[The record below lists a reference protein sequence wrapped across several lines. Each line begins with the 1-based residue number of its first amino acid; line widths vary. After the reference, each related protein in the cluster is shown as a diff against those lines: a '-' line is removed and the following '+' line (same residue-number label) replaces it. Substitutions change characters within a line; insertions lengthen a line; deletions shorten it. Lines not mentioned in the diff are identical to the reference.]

1 MMDDKE
7 ISKMARRHNPPPE
20 VPRDR
25 MWAKIDAA
33 RADRREDIQKDTQ
46 KDIQKVVKPDFTPR
60 HGPAFRVMRLA
71 AAVAAVLVL
80 GIFIGRMTQ
89 ENKSLPVVDSTP
101 VAVIQEKTTADPGL
115 RRDVYAMAARD
126 LFGRADYLLTDFKVR
141 SCGREDLSEVPD
153 WAGGMLVQTRLLMD
167 TPAADDLEMNNML
180 EELELVLAQIVGLSK
195 DNCARDMAWIRR
207 GLQERATIDRLRTVS
222 AGSEI

>member
-1 MMDDKE
+1 MMDPNNEQDRQE
-7 ISKMARRHNPPPE
+7 MARTHNPPPE

-33 RADRREDIQKDTQ
+33 RAGRRN
-46 KDIQKVVKPDFTPR
+46 VARPDFTPQR
-60 HGPAFRVMRLA
+60 GPAFRIMRLA
-71 AAVAAVLVL
+71 AAVAAVLVV
-80 GIFIGRMTQ
+80 GIFIGRLTRQ
-89 ENKSLPVVDSTP
+89 PSSVPTTDPVP
-101 VAVIQEKTTADPGL
+101 VAAIPEDTAPDPGL

-126 LFGRADYLLTDFKVR
+126 LFGRADFLLTDFKVR
-141 SCGREDLSEVPD
+141 SCGRDDLSEVPD

-167 TPAADDLEMNNML
+167 TPAADDLEMKNLL